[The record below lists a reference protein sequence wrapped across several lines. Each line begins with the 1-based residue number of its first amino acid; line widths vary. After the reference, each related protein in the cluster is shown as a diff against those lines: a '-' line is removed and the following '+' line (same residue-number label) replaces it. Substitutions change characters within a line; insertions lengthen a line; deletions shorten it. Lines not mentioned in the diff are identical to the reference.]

1 MTRLKRNVR
10 LVFIMFCGLFLS
22 LLGYLTYFQ
31 VYERQ
36 KLIESSYNRRLW
48 EQEESI
54 IRGTIYDSK
63 GRVLAKTVEESG
75 RKKRVY
81 QGGEAFGPVIGYST
95 RKLGRAGLEQTLN
108 GELLGVSQQDPM
120 MVLRQK
126 VLGVS
131 KGNDVYLTIDSEL
144 QNKAYQLFRGRR
156 GALVA
161 LEPNTGAVLALVSS
175 PGYDPNFIEQ
185 KWESLYKNESSPLLN
200 RAVQGLYPPGST
212 FKIVTLAAAL
222 ESIQDLE
229 FKTYKTPGYV
239 EVNGRVIRDY
249 EGFRPGD
256 YDIKRAFSLSS
267 NSVFVKVGLEV
278 GKERLFEKAV
288 DFGFNEGV
296 SFELPVATSRFP
308 RFSLVGDDVELGEA
322 SIGQGKILATPFQM
336 AMVASAVA
344 SGGRIMKPYIVKE
357 VVTPLGGV
365 KNISTPSVL
374 KEAIDAITANKIK
387 EYMVDVVENGTGQQA
402 RIKGVKVAGKTGSAE
417 NPHGRPHAWFVGFAP
432 ADSPKIAVAVIVEN
446 AGSGGA
452 NAAPIA
458 REVMWQY
465 LKGLQQD

>member
-48 EQEESI
+48 EQEETVT
-54 IRGTIYDSK
+54 RGTIYDAK
-63 GRVLAKTVEESG
+63 GRVLAKTVEENG
-75 RKKRVY
+75 AKKRIY
-81 QGGEAFGPVIGYST
+81 PGGEAFGPIIGYSSK
-95 RKLGRAGLEQTLN
+95 KLGRANLEQALN
-108 GELLGVSQQDPM
+108 GELLGISQQDPM

-161 LEPNTGAVLALVSS
+161 LDPNTGAVLALVSS
-175 PGYDPNFIEQ
+175 PGYDPDFIEQ
-185 KWESLYKNESSPLLN
+185 MWESLSKDENSPLLN

-222 ESIQDLE
+222 ESIPDIE
-229 FKTYKTPGYV
+229 SRTYETPGHV

-249 EGFRPGD
+249 EGFRPGN
-256 YDIKRAFSLSS
+256 YDIKKAFSLSS
-267 NSVFVKVGLEV
+267 NSIFVKVGLEV
-278 GKERLFEKAV
+278 GKERLFDKAI
-288 DFGFNEGV
+288 DFGFNDKI
-296 SFELPVATSRFP
+296 SFELPVAASRFP
-308 RFSLVGDDVELGEA
+308 RFSLIGDDVELAEA
-322 SIGQGKILATPFQM
+322 SIGQGKILTTPFQM
-336 AMVASAVA
+336 AVVASAVA
-344 SGGRIMKPYIVKE
+344 NGGRIIKPYIVQK
-357 VVTPLGGV
+357 VVTPLGEV
-365 KNISTPSVL
+365 KNFSNPSVL
-374 KEAIDAITANKIK
+374 KEAIDVVTANKIR
-387 EYMVDVVENGTGQQA
+387 EYMVDVVEHGTGRA
-402 RIKGVKVAGKTGSAE
+402 AGIKGIKVAGKTGSAE
-417 NPHGRPHAWFVGFAP
+417 NPHGKPHAWFVGFAP
-432 ADSPKIAVAVIVEN
+432 ADNPEIAVAVVVEN
-446 AGSGGA
+446 AGSGGT

-458 REVMWQY
+458 RDVMWHY
-465 LKGLQQD
+465 LKELQ

>member
-48 EQEESI
+48 EQEETVT
-54 IRGTIYDSK
+54 RGTIYDAK
-63 GRVLAKTVEESG
+63 GRVLAKTVEENG
-75 RKKRVY
+75 AKKRVY
-81 QGGEAFGPVIGYST
+81 PEGEAFGPIIGYSNK
-95 RKLGRAGLEQTLN
+95 KLGRANLEQALN
-108 GELLGVSQQDPM
+108 GELLGISQQDPM

-161 LEPNTGAVLALVSS
+161 LDPNTGAVLALVSS
-175 PGYDPNFIEQ
+175 PGYDPDFIEQ
-185 KWESLYKNESSPLLN
+185 MWESLSKDENSPLLN

-222 ESIQDLE
+222 ESIPDIE
-229 FKTYKTPGYV
+229 SRTYETPGHV

-249 EGFRPGD
+249 EGFRPGN

-278 GKERLFEKAV
+278 GKERLIDKAI
-288 DFGFNEGV
+288 DFGFNDKI
-296 SFELPVATSRFP
+296 SFELPVAASRFP
-308 RFSLVGDDVELGEA
+308 RFSMIGDDVELAEA
-322 SIGQGKILATPFQM
+322 SIGQGKILTTPFQM
-336 AMVASAVA
+336 AVVASAVA
-344 SGGRIMKPYIVKE
+344 NGGRIIKPYIVQK
-357 VVTPLGGV
+357 VVTPLGEV
-365 KNISTPSVL
+365 KNFSNPSVL
-374 KEAIDAITANKIK
+374 KEAIDVVTANKIR
-387 EYMVDVVENGTGQQA
+387 EYMVDVVEHGTGRA
-402 RIKGVKVAGKTGSAE
+402 AGIKGIKVAGKTGSAE
-417 NPHGRPHAWFVGFAP
+417 NPHGKPHAWFVGFAP
-432 ADSPKIAVAVIVEN
+432 ADNPKIAVAVVVEN
-446 AGSGGA
+446 AGSGGT

-458 REVMWQY
+458 RDVIRYFLMNG
-465 LKGLQQD
+465 K